1 MATMSKTAAKVRLSD
16 VSEEKRFW
24 CHDGRYL
31 KNLEEL
37 EAALGQMTND
47 TFSYHSSESKTDFS
61 NWVRDVIG
69 DEKLARDLLKAT
81 TPAEA
86 AKNVASRIKWL
97 KTRAGIA

>member
-1 MATMSKTAAKVRLSD
+1 MATMTKTAAKDRLSD
-16 VSEEKRFW
+16 VSDEKRFW

-37 EAALGQMTND
+37 EAALEQMTND
-47 TFSYHSSESKTDFS
+47 TFAYHSSESKTDFS

-81 TPAEA
+81 TRAQA
-86 AKNVASRIKWL
+86 AKNVASRIEWL